1 MVKKC
6 IYCKFEISQDSVM
19 DVCESCGHKVWGEK
33 MFAAIV
39 SNMEN
44 AREVGDLFQGSVS
57 YPAVNQN
64 EKSQNLL
71 RSQSSPINQMQ
82 EKSQNSS
89 SSLFDEAMQSSSIIN
104 DSQESFPS
112 DSEIINL

>member
-1 MVKKC
+1 
-6 IYCKFEISQDSVM
+6 
-19 DVCESCGHKVWGEK
+19 

-71 RSQSSPINQMQ
+71 RSQSSPINQRQ